1 MAFLQLFLV
10 VGTTCLLALK
20 AYLLRARHLRLCPS
34 RIDPFTVKTY
44 YHQAL
49 ISHLSSTTTTTTTHK
64 LLSHKLLSTL
74 SHPKDIKISVR

>member
-34 RIDPFTVKTY
+34 RIDPFHGQDQLLSSPNLSSLQHHHY
-44 YHQAL
+44 YHHTQ
-49 ISHLSSTTTTTTTHK
+49 TT
-64 LLSHKLLSTL
+64 LLSHSPL